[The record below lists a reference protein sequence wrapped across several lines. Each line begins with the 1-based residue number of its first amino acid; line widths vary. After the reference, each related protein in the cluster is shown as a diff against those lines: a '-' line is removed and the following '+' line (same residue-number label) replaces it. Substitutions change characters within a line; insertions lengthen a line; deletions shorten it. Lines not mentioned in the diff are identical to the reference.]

1 LGREDLRWL
10 QGMRLWSPKDGA
22 KSGSPGTTRR
32 MLAIRRGGVEIEI
45 KSELEIEA
53 SSGKVELQR

>member
-1 LGREDLRWL
+1 
-10 QGMRLWSPKDGA
+10 MRLWSPKDGA